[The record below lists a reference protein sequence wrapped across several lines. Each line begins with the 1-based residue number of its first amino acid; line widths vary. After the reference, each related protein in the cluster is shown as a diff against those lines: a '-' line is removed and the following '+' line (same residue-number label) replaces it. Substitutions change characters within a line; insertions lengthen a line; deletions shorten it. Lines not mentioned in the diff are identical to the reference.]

1 MQNLERKSGL
11 AKKAFYLYEFLT
23 SNIGLWALQKDN
35 MNRKF
40 RIFYATIQMIVA
52 ILATVAG
59 FLIGC
64 GDTEEYL
71 DCYLMVVFGILVLS
85 KIYYVYT
92 YRHHLRYI
100 LNSAFR
106 DWKCIE
112 EKDEMK
118 IMINSS
124 RTCNNMAA
132 MFYVS
137 GMISLI
143 SYVLKTMIFD
153 DPRKIVV
160 TDLLNITYKYGHS
173 FILPGGCVYDGV
185 NQYLYYLILINQC
198 VQMTI
203 MCFTNLGND
212 TMYAAI
218 TGHICV
224 QFDILIKRM
233 KKFGQV
239 EDDISINSHE
249 LGKIVKRHQHLISLT
264 ENLEKVYNRIIFV
277 QMLITVSVLSVGG
290 VSLILSINDNNMVNI
305 IKSAGVMNFM
315 LFESYLYTYP
325 ADNLANRAELMLRAI
340 YSSYWYKMP
349 QSITKNLI
357 FVMMRINLPPFL
369 TCGKFFYMTRRSYM
383 DVIKT
388 AASYLSVLRIMIE

>member
-1 MQNLERKSGL
+1 
-11 AKKAFYLYEFLT
+11 
-23 SNIGLWALQKDN
+23 
-35 MNRKF
+35 
-40 RIFYATIQMIVA
+40 
-52 ILATVAG
+52 
-59 FLIGC
+59 
-64 GDTEEYL
+64 
-71 DCYLMVVFGILVLS
+71 MVVFGVLVLS

-100 LNSAFR
+100 LDSAFR
-106 DWKCIE
+106 DWKCIK
-112 EKDEMK
+112 EKDEMT
-118 IMINSS
+118 IMIDSS

-143 SYVLKTMIFD
+143 SYVLKTMIFN
-153 DPRKIVV
+153 DPRKIIV
-160 TDLLNITYKYGHS
+160 TNSLNITYKYGHS

-185 NQYLYYLILINQC
+185 NQYLYYSLLINQC

-203 MCFTNLGND
+203 MCFTTLGND

-233 KKFGQV
+233 KKFGKV

-290 VSLILSINDNNMVNI
+290 
-305 IKSAGVMNFM
+305 K
-315 LFESYLYTYP
+315 Y
-325 ADNLANRAELMLRAI
+325 
-340 YSSYWYKMP
+340 
-349 QSITKNLI
+349 
-357 FVMMRINLPPFL
+357 
-369 TCGKFFYMTRRSYM
+369 
-383 DVIKT
+383 
-388 AASYLSVLRIMIE
+388 